1 MRILKRRLFYS
12 TAVSIYDICLNDG
25 FQTCFFDLRTQLELL
40 LLRHLNTLYEY
51 EEHCVKMEIFCA
63 HPTNLIHVIDW
74 YFTCIYQLTE
84 VRCTSIRKEAC
95 GLYTLWYWTSHYIY
109 DRSLKI
115 LFFFCLYGMDARS
128 LIGPTSSII
137 I

>member
-51 EEHCVKMEIFCA
+51 RGALCENGDILCSSDELDTRDRLVLHL
-63 HPTNLIHVIDW
+63 HLS
-74 YFTCIYQLTE
+74 
-84 VRCTSIRKEAC
+84 TSFAC
-95 GLYTLWYWTSHYIY
+95 DLELMVVDFW
-109 DRSLKI
+109 
-115 LFFFCLYGMDARS
+115 LFH
-128 LIGPTSSII
+128 
-137 I
+137 